1 MMGAATRTQTNLPSA
16 PAIARSA
23 KPGRRGRPATASP
36 DDVLALVTE
45 LYLDGQRVDVTVVA
59 ARLGLGRATIYRWFG
74 SREALLGEVV
84 ARQLELL
91 VAAKRAEVRKRGAE
105 GMLEVLDRVNRTL
118 TRSRAVRRLL
128 EQERHGAMRM
138 LTSSAG
144 VVEPRAV
151 ACVQALIEEE
161 MASGDYEPPADPA
174 TLAYALVHLRHAFL
188 WNDATNGV
196 RGDYERLREVQAAL
210 LGIPSS
216 SRRRTRRHSSV
227 TARTTSRAR
236 TAT

>member
-1 MMGAATRTQTNLPSA
+1 MATPTDTNIGESDP
-16 PAIARSA
+16 PIDR
-23 KPGRRGRPATASP
+23 PGRSGKRGRPPTASP

-74 SREALLGEVV
+74 SREALLGEVI

-91 VAAKRAEVRKRGAE
+91 VA
-105 GMLEVLDRVNRTL
+105 VNRTL
-118 TRSRAVRRLL
+118 TRSRAVRGLL
-128 EQERHGAMRM
+128 ESERTAMRIF
-138 LTSSAG
+138 TSSAG

-151 ACVQALIEEE
+151 ACIQALIEEE
-161 MASGDYEPPADPA
+161 MAAGDYEPPADPA

-196 RGDYERLREVQAAL
+196 RGDYERLHDVSAAL
-210 LGIPSS
+210 LGIP
-216 SRRRTRRHSSV
+216 RKRERPVVRRTRRG
-227 TARTTSRAR
+227 
-236 TAT
+236 

>member
-1 MMGAATRTQTNLPSA
+1 MGAATPPKTSKSA
-16 PAIARSA
+16 IGPAVRRPVKAG
-23 KPGRRGRPATASP
+23 KRGRPATASR
-36 DDVLALVTE
+36 DDVLVLVTE
-45 LYLDGQRVDVTVVA
+45 LYLDGQRVDITVVA

-74 SREALLGEVV
+74 SRERLLGEVV
-84 ARQLELL
+84 AQQLELL
-91 VAAKRAEVRKRGAE
+91 VARKRAEVRRRGAP
-105 GMLEVLDRVNRTL
+105 GLLEVLDRVNRTL

-128 EQERHGAMRM
+128 EQERDAAMRM

-151 ACVQALIEEE
+151 ACVQAMIERE
-161 MASGDYEPPADPA
+161 MAVGDYEPPADPA

-210 LGIPSS
+210 LGIP
-216 SRRRTRRHSSV
+216 RKP
-227 TARTTSRAR
+227 ARTVAKRSHG
-236 TAT
+236 

>member
-1 MMGAATRTQTNLPSA
+1 MGAAIPTESNLSA
-16 PAIARSA
+16 HPPAIDAA
-23 KPGRRGRPATASP
+23 GKAGRRGRPATASP
-36 DDVLALVTE
+36 ADVLALVTQ
-45 LYLDGQRVDVTVVA
+45 LYLDGERVDITLVA
-59 ARLGLGRATIYRWFG
+59 GRLGLGRATIYRWFG

-91 VAAKRAEVRKRGAE
+91 VARKRAQVRRRGPA
-105 GMLEVLDRVNRTL
+105 GLLEVLDRVNRAL
-118 TRSRAVRRLL
+118 TRSTAVRRLL
-128 EQERHGAMRM
+128 EQERDSAMRM

-151 ACVQALIEEE
+151 ACIEALIEEE
-161 MASGDYEPPADPA
+161 MSAGYEPPADPA

-210 LGIPSS
+210 LGIPSKAP
-216 SRRRTRRHSSV
+216 RRVPPRPPQRP
-227 TARTTSRAR
+227 
-236 TAT
+236 